1 LFLYCLCGYPFKL
14 SMCNIFRA
22 SARNLVVGRSRNR
35 PETHVNRSRPTKNSD
50 FELSSVSVGM
60 IVLSGFCQ
68 VSMSILCMALYK
80 NHFMKSSY
88 SFQYRR
94 FFRQYVVDYV
104 LSDFLNMGW
113 WSLY

>member
-1 LFLYCLCGYPFKL
+1 MLQQILNIFTSRLFCFTKLYCLCAYPFKL

-22 SARNLVVGRSRNR
+22 SDRNLVVVNR
-35 PETHVNRSRPTKNSD
+35 PRPTKNSY
-50 FELSSVSVGM
+50 FKLSSVSVGM

-88 SFQYRR
+88 SFQYR
-94 FFRQYVVDYV
+94 FD
-104 LSDFLNMGW
+104 DFLGNM
-113 WSLY
+113 LLITF